1 MKKFILI
8 IVASIATLFLCSAAS
23 TALSDSKVTVT
34 YNSMSYTTSL
44 TSAEIVY
51 NALPKDLREKIR
63 EAFVEIDID
72 MWIVGTITKGNY
84 QGVNYCYDGNVGTL
98 TMKYDKF
105 SIKATNISKVQIADI
120 FNLNCD

>member
-84 QGVNYCYDGNVGTL
+84 QGVNYCYDGNTRAL
-98 TMKYDKF
+98 TMRYDKF
-105 SIKATNISKVQIADI
+105 SIKATNISKGQIADI

>member
-84 QGVNYCYDGNVGTL
+84 QGVNYCYDGNTRTL

-105 SIKATNISKVQIADI
+105 SIRATNISKGNIADI